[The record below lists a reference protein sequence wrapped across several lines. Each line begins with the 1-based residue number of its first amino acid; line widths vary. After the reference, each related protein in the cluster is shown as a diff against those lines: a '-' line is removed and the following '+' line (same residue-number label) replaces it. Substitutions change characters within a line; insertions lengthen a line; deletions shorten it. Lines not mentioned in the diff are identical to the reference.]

1 MGTTELSATRIRN
14 QKRRQGYKRRAE
26 FGRSY
31 EHGGVMVRKSEEA
44 MMQRV
49 KVTKDMT
56 EKDIM
61 KYWGSDVVASDGYEV
76 REGFYTDEQWRAE
89 CERRSAALKKQKYEN
104 SKAKTKQI
112 GGDHYKNMGIE
123 PWDVVD
129 TWPIEQQIG
138 YHRGGVLKYT
148 MRLGNK
154 DERLQEAKKAL
165 HYAEKL
171 VEILESK
178 YGNA

>member
-1 MGTTELSATRIRN
+1 M
-14 QKRRQGYKRRAE
+14 
-26 FGRSY
+26 
-31 EHGGVMVRKSEEA
+31 
-44 MMQRV
+44 V
-49 KVTKDMT
+49 KVTKSMT
-56 EKDIM
+56 ENDIM
-61 KYWGSDVVASDGYEV
+61 KVWDGSVAG
-76 REGFYTDEQWRAE
+76 YTDALWRAE
-89 CERRSAALKKQKYEN
+89 CEAKSVAYRQQKVDKNREAEAKKLAEERELARKWEMQQETTKRYTEAQTAN
-104 SKAKTKQI
+104 AKQV
-112 GGDHYKNMGIE
+112 GGDHYKNMGVE

-171 VEILESK
+171 VEVLEK
-178 YGNA
+178 EYGNV